1 MLQPS
6 WWYEMVWMCSGKEIP
21 FSTSSI
27 TRCVHGTRIVLHLDI
42 VRALGQEVLYGG
54 CVAVLRCLKDILT
67 LGCVYITYIAHT
79 LWSPARYLNNHRGHT
94 DTNKFLDSGLSSH
107 NMSQQTCYS
116 ASATFQKTT
125 KAVAFAAFSLDRTFK
140 IWVSRKSI
148 FPRWHSSVSAH
159 FHQKTQQNTITC
171 LRADVTKDLGRNGD
185 CVWTLRL
192 RIHCKLQGFLHSFL
206 ATSKTKP
213 ILNIENPFWWL
224 TFQTVFSHLHSQ
236 FFSRFSAIIF
246 ATADLPKCFGS
257 QANHPAISAVAIQG
271 SNQCFQRTSLVSM
284 QRKEDYYSVRKLRC
298 HSVWFYLLLLWKLLV
313 STSSCQETFLKRLLD
328 FHFFWWGHHWD
339 LDRLHFALGGCRIRP
354 STRIRQNEASPHL
367 NLRVDTEERTEFIV
381 FIPFIPIIQPM

>member
-1 MLQPS
+1 MSQPKKHLSHAGEILPFLLTFIKKRNKIQSPAWEQMSLRILDAMATVSELSDWEFIASCKAFCTPS
-6 WWYEMVWMCSGKEIP
+6 WQLPKQSETG
-21 FSTSSI
+21 SI
-27 TRCVHGTRIVLHLDI
+27 I
-42 VRALGQEVLYGG
+42 
-54 CVAVLRCLKDILT
+54 
-67 LGCVYITYIAHT
+67 
-79 LWSPARYLNNHRGHT
+79 SPRFCH
-94 DTNKFLDSGLSSH
+94 
-107 NMSQQTCYS
+107 
-116 ASATFQKTT
+116 
-125 KAVAFAAFSLDRTFK
+125 
-140 IWVSRKSI
+140 
-148 FPRWHSSVSAH
+148 
-159 FHQKTQQNTITC
+159 
-171 LRADVTKDLGRNGD
+171 
-185 CVWTLRL
+185 
-192 RIHCKLQGFLHSFL
+192 
-206 ATSKTKP
+206 P

-236 FFSRFSAIIF
+236 FFSRFCAIIF

-313 STSSCQETFLKRLLD
+313 STSSCHETFLKRLLD

-381 FIPFIPIIQPM
+381 FIPFIQSSSQCNLRI